1 MVQHRTEEKR
11 EDTTNM
17 QGTQY
22 QQSLLAQVPK
32 ILKLKHLKCVDHT
45 PASASILHD
54 AYGYFANGKEMPHDV
69 ERTLFD
75 AFIENDYDGRLHLS
89 TLHYFEERDTSTNT
103 NTIPSS
109 SDDDDDDDDDDDE
122 GISIGPPLG
131 LVFWREVPDPE
142 MNDWFDWEH
151 VTNALQ
157 RHKKNDHDENK
168 NASSSSE
175 KKNNRFVRHNSI
187 ESIQNMIESLH
198 LHTATG
204 NETQTIPDGIE
215 IDLQNLDLAHDDM
228 VHAWTKLEL
237 IAVRERYWGRHLGSL
252 LLACA
257 LYNAHYKFDQSRV
270 VLHIAGGEENAPA
283 LRLYERFGFLRI
295 KSGTS
300 FHKPDRYMYVLG
312 DIAYALGHT
321 MWKGENIEHIDPHES
336 DPL

>member
-1 MVQHRTEEKR
+1 MVQHLTEEER
-11 EDTTNM
+11 EDINNM
-17 QGTQY
+17 QGTQ
-22 QQSLLAQVPK
+22 QQSLLAQVPN
-32 ILKLKHLKCVDHT
+32 ILKSKHLKCVDHT

-54 AYGYFANGKEMPHDV
+54 TYGYFANGKEMPHDV
-69 ERTLFD
+69 EQTLFD
-75 AFIENDYDGRLHLS
+75 AFIENDYDGKLHLS
-89 TLHYFEERDTSTNT
+89 TLHYFEERDTSSST
-103 NTIPSS
+103 NTIPTSS
-109 SDDDDDDDDDDDE
+109 SDDKDE
-122 GISIGPPLG
+122 DINIGPPLG
-131 LVFWREVPDPE
+131 LVFRREVPDPE
-142 MNDWFDWEH
+142 MNEWFDWEH

-157 RHKKNDHDENK
+157 QHKKNEHDESK
-168 NASSSSE
+168 NASSSSG
-175 KKNNRFVRHNSI
+175 KKKNRFVRQNSI
-187 ESIQNMIESLH
+187 ESIQKMIESLH
-198 LHTATG
+198 LPT
-204 NETQTIPDGIE
+204 ETVLDGIE
-215 IDLQNLDLAHDDM
+215 NHLDLAHEEM

-312 DIAYALGHT
+312 DIEYALGHT
-321 MWKGENIEHIDPHES
+321 MWKGENIEHIDPHEN